1 MILKYRLKKYYVK
14 AVREKKPPEYIAK
27 GWAIGM
33 CIGCAIPFGVQLYI
47 SIPLSFFFKAS
58 KIGATLGT
66 FITNPFT
73 IIFLYP
79 AQCWLGARI
88 LGKNI
93 EYGAIASQMKQLL
106 VAQDWASLSSLSG
119 TLVTSFFAGGFIF
132 AAVLTPLTY
141 YGMLLLVRRY
151 RDERARLRRE
161 RVMAFIRKRLTPRNL
176 RKDSPRQ

>member
-1 MILKYRLKKYYVK
+1 MIFKYRLKKLYVR

-47 SIPLSFFFKAS
+47 SIPLSFYFKAS

-79 AQCWLGARI
+79 AQCWLGARA
-88 LGKNI
+88 LGRDI
-93 EYGAIASQMKQLL
+93 EYGAIASQMKQMLA
-106 VAQDWASLSSLSG
+106 AQDWASLSSLSG
-119 TLVTSFFAGGFIF
+119 ALVTSFFVGGFIF
-132 AAVLTPLTY
+132 AAVMTPLTY
-141 YGMLLLVRRY
+141 YGMLTLVRRY
-151 RDERARLRRE
+151 RDERARVRRE
-161 RVMAFIRKRLTPRNL
+161 RVMAFIKKRLTPRSL
-176 RKDSPRQ
+176 RK

>member
-1 MILKYRLKKYYVK
+1 MILKYRLKKLYVK

-33 CIGCAIPFGVQLYI
+33 CIGCAIPFGVQLYV
-47 SIPLSFFFKAS
+47 SIPLSFYFKAS

-66 FITNPFT
+66 LITNPFT

-88 LGKNI
+88 LGRSL
-93 EYGAIASQMKQLL
+93 EYGDIASKLKNVL
-106 VAQDWASLSSLSG
+106 TNQDWASLTSLSG
-119 TLVTSFFAGGFIF
+119 MLVTSFFVGGFVL

-141 YGMLLLVRRY
+141 YGMLAIVRRY

-161 RVMAFIRKRLTPRNL
+161 RVLTFFRKRLTPRNS

>member
-1 MILKYRLKKYYVK
+1 MILKYRLKKLYVK

-47 SIPLSFFFKAS
+47 SIPLSFYFKAS

-79 AQCWLGARI
+79 AQCWLGARV
-88 LGKNI
+88 LGKNL
-93 EYGAIASQMKQLL
+93 EYGAIASQMKQML

-119 TLVTSFFAGGFIF
+119 TLVTSFFVGGFIF

-141 YGMLLLVRRY
+141 YGMLLIVRRY
-151 RDERARLRRE
+151 RDERARIRRE
-161 RVMAFIRKRLTPRNL
+161 RVLAFIRNRFASRTL
-176 RKDSPRQ
+176 RKDSPGQ

>member
-1 MILKYRLKKYYVK
+1 MSLKYKLKKLYVK

-33 CIGCAIPFGVQLYI
+33 CAGCAIPFGVQLYI
-47 SIPLSFFFKAS
+47 SIPLSFYFKAS

-66 FITNPFT
+66 LITNPFT
-73 IIFLYP
+73 IIFIYP
-79 AQCWLGARI
+79 AQCWIGSRL
-88 LGKNI
+88 LGKDL
-93 EYGAIASQMKQLL
+93 EYGSIVSSMKQMIASH
-106 VAQDWASLSSLSG
+106 DWTSLSG
-119 TLVTSFFAGGFIF
+119 LSGTIVTSFFVGGFIF

-161 RVMAFIRKRLTPRNL
+161 RVVAFIRNRLTPRNL